1 MSHSSRVLC
10 SIVFICL
17 FLSNACVTHRKKG
30 HTSALGRFYHNTTA
44 KYNGYFNANEIMDEC
59 LLEIDQSY
67 KDNYSKTLPVFA
79 YNSIESVDPQ
89 KSKLDKAIE
98 KVSNVVF
105 SHRVSHWADDCY
117 LILCKAQYLKK
128 DYETAESSFRF
139 FIEEFDPIKNKIK
152 AKKIK
157 ENTVKEKKKNAED
170 LKKERKKAAE
180 QKAKEKKQL
189 QKERAKA
196 KKNNS
201 KNTKP
206 NSTASKPASASEAP
220 QKPVSKS
227 ESELDK
233 TNKKI
238 TNEGSWLFPHYPAF
252 WEGAIWAAKNL
263 VARGKPFEAEQLL
276 KRVESDPLAPK
287 KLKGELYATFADLY
301 LKTGKQ
307 DKAILALKN
316 AVDNTKKKR
325 IKARYAFIL
334 GQLYQKENRLESSNT
349 YFKQCMDWKPGY
361 DLTFHCRMNLLL
373 NDAAEGTDPEK
384 IVAGIESLLKDPKNK
399 DFQGELY
406 YALGLIS
413 LKNNKKPEA
422 LEQFNLALQAA
433 NTANSQK
440 ADVYSKLA
448 DIYFDDQDYLKA
460 KLYYDSTLTML
471 GKNDE
476 RRIKVSKLVANLEEI
491 AQHLQQIALQ
501 DSLLKISGLSVK
513 DKRALAIQLKN
524 ARKAK
529 NAEPNAANPNR
540 DLRNRFA
547 EMESLSNGPFNRE
560 VEKKPDAK
568 KQTSNFFAYDQRS
581 INRGRSEF
589 EQIWGNRTLEDN
601 WRRKNKNTF
610 SINEIKVER
619 TEEASDTLESDL
631 AQILSAIPDSPE
643 EITIAK
649 NKIAESLYALG
660 ILYREKL
667 ENYPKSTASLKKLL
681 EVYPKHERRID
692 ALYYLY
698 LNCLDLRDQACAN
711 SYSDQIIYE
720 FPGSHYAKILS
731 DPEYVKSLLAK
742 RDEISNDYINAYKL
756 YADKNFA
763 EAYNAL
769 QILKNKIKPPHVL
782 EAKLALLSAL
792 CLGNTQGK
800 DVYINALRDVVAN
813 YPSTAEEVK
822 AKEILRF
829 LKGDQD
835 AFVEISQNTLDQTN
849 FKLEDDKMHFVLIVF
864 FDPQDKVVDKAKISI
879 SDYNQNYHKPENL
892 KMTSVELDIELNQP
906 LILIRKFDTRSAAMK
921 YYEGIQRKPKEFI
934 TGFDNWES
942 FVITQNNY
950 REVLRLKTLTE
961 YKTFFKKNYL
971 EGK

>member
-1 MSHSSRVLC
+1 MSNS
-10 SIVFICL
+10 
-17 FLSNACVTHRKKG
+17 CVTHRKKG

-67 KDNYSKTLPVFA
+67 KDNYSKTLPVFTYIA
-79 YNSIESVDPQ
+79 TESVDPQ

-117 LILCKAQYLKK
+117 LVLCKAQFLKK

-139 FIEEFDPIKNKIK
+139 FIEEFDPIKNNIK

-157 ENTVKEKKKNAED
+157 ENTVKEKKKDAED

-189 QKERAKA
+189 QKDRAKA
-196 KKNNS
+196 KKNSSKNS
-201 KNTKP
+201 KTKP
-206 NSTASKPASASEAP
+206 STTTPSTPVETKPQAL
-220 QKPVSKS
+220 KKTD
-227 ESELDK
+227 SELDK

-263 VARGKPFEAEQLL
+263 VERGKPFEAEQLL

-287 KLKGELYATFADLY
+287 KLKGELYASYADLY

-307 DKAILALKN
+307 EKAILALKN
-316 AVDNTKKKR
+316 AVEHTKKKR

-334 GQLYQKENRLESSNT
+334 AQLYQKENRLESSNT
-349 YFKQCMDWKPGY
+349 YFKQCMEWKPGY
-361 DLTFHCRMNLLL
+361 DLAFHCRMNLLL
-373 NDAAEGTDPEK
+373 NEAAEGADPEK

-422 LEQFNLALQAA
+422 LDQFNLALQAP
-433 NTANSQK
+433 NTGNSQK

-529 NAEPNAANPNR
+529 NAEPNTNNPNR

-547 EMESLSNGPFNRE
+547 EMEALSNGPFNRE
-560 VEKKPDAK
+560 VEKKADAK
-568 KQTSNFFAYDQRS
+568 KQTSSFFAYDQRS

-619 TEEASDTLESDL
+619 TEEESDTLESDL
-631 AQILSAIPDSPE
+631 AQILSTIPDSPE
-643 EITIAK
+643 EITMAK

-667 ENYPKSTASLKKLL
+667 ENYPKSTGSLKKLL
-681 EVYPKHERRID
+681 EAYPKHERRID

-756 YADKNFA
+756 YSDKNYA
-763 EAYNAL
+763 DAYSAL

-782 EAKLALLSAL
+782 EAKVALLSAL

-813 YPSTAEEVK
+813 YPSSAEEVK

-835 AFVEISQNTLDQTN
+835 AFIEISQNTLDQTN
-849 FKLEDDKMHFVLIVF
+849 FKLEDDKMHFVLIVL

-892 KMTSVELDIELNQP
+892 KMTSVELDIEINQP